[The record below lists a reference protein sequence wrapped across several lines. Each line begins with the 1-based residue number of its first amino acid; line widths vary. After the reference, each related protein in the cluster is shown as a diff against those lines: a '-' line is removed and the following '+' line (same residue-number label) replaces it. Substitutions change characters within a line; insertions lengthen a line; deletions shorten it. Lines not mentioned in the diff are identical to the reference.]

1 MSEFTGW
8 LERKAYGLSQRFWLI
23 VACFAGSLLFLLFQG
38 GKLASMLFAVVCVI
52 SIYLLLGRWSGVAKA
67 QGTRMLSAD
76 GNQQEI
82 EAGKSLT
89 VKLNVHVPGF
99 WPVPYVMIKDK
110 LQRKGGREQSFETS
124 LVLDWHRRGWVE
136 YHTPPLRRGFYN
148 FETTEC
154 LTEDIFGIFEHKGQM
169 QLPTNFRVL
178 PQRVPIKEWKQL
190 HQMLRGMHHHSQ
202 TTRAVRETTQING
215 VREYIYGDKLS
226 RIHWNA
232 TAKTGTWKSK
242 EFERESLP
250 KTMIVLDRRTKH
262 YTSPEQFERAVSV
275 AASLIEYGMKRDL
288 ALGLLSVGTDSTYME
303 PRNSNAH
310 LKSILNH
317 LTDVEADSNY
327 SLGRVLADR
336 SRHFVPGTFMVI
348 VSPAKGEELLHTLGW
363 LEQRQLTAC
372 HMWISG
378 DQPEGRDNWAKQL
391 KALGYLGYAIPSL
404 QDLSNVLG
412 GRG

>member
-8 LERKAYGLSQRFWLI
+8 MDRKASGLSQRFWVL
-23 VACFAGSLLFLLFQG
+23 VGCFGGSLLFLLFQG

-52 SIYLLLGRWSGVAKA
+52 SVYLVLGRWSGVAKA
-67 QGTRMLSAD
+67 QGTRALSA
-76 GNQQEI
+76 GGGEQEI

-110 LQRKGGREQSFETS
+110 LKRKGGREQSFDTS

-136 YHTPPLRRGFYN
+136 YVTPPLRRGFYH
-148 FETTEC
+148 FEATEC
-154 LTEDIFGIFEHKGQM
+154 STEDIFGIFEHKGEM
-169 QLPTNFRVL
+169 SLPTSFSVL

-190 HQMLRGMHHHSQ
+190 HLMLRGMHHHSQ

-262 YTSPEQFERAVSV
+262 YASAEQFERAVSV
-275 AASLIEYGMKRDL
+275 AASLFEYGMKRDL
-288 ALGLLSVGTDSTYME
+288 ALGLLSVGTDSTYIE
-303 PRNSNAH
+303 PRNGTGH

-317 LTDVEADSNY
+317 LTDVEADSSY
-327 SLGRVLADR
+327 GLQRVLADR

-348 VSPAKGEELLHTLGW
+348 VSPSKGEEIVQTFGW
-363 LEQRQLTAC
+363 LDQRQLNAC
-372 HMWISG
+372 HMWICG
-378 DQPEGRDNWAKQL
+378 DMAEGRDNWTKQL
-391 KALGYLGYAIPSL
+391 NAVGYLGYAIPSL
-404 QDLSNVLG
+404 QDLSNALG
-412 GRG
+412 GRS